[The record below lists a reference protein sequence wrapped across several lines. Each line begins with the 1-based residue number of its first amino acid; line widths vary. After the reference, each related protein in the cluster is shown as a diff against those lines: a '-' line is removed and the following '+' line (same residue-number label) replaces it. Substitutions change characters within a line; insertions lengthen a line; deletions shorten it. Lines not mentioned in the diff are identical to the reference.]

1 MTCSDG
7 EDVMSL
13 FPTNLN
19 GDKGINTYND
29 WCFWHRNG
37 FRIFFFVTRTLTNVY
52 IFRAIFCFCFCTDSN
67 YLKTYYSSNQIF
79 DQFKHCA
86 TFGCYLVSTDFGI
99 VFKCEYE
106 ELSVSVKGMTMENFK
121 YDYECDKL
129 SVSVS
134 SCNEYDS
141 VVLGDSSFKTPHV
154 CSDKFWEFFAKCHLR
169 TSDKNWV
176 WWQV

>member
-1 MTCSDG
+1 MFTSFG
-7 EDVMSL
+7 L
-13 FPTNLN
+13 
-19 GDKGINTYND
+19 
-29 WCFWHRNG
+29 
-37 FRIFFFVTRTLTNVY
+37 FFVFVFVRIV
-52 IFRAIFCFCFCTDSN
+52 I

-141 VVLGDSSFKTPHV
+141 VVLGDSS
-154 CSDKFWEFFAKCHLR
+154 S
-169 TSDKNWV
+169 
-176 WWQV
+176 